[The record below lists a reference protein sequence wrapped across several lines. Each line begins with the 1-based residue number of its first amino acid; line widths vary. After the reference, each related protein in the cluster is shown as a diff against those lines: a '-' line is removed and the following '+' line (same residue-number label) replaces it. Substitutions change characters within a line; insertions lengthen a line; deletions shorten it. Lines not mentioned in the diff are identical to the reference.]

1 MRAFFLHGYGNPVAG
16 HRLVV
21 GLGLLLLLSAARN
34 VSALPEIIVQP
45 ASVYAASG
53 DLAQFSVKVTQL
65 ATNGPVPLF
74 VQWRRNGQNIPGA
87 LDVFTNSSGQVY
99 AYLSITNAQAS
110 DSGMYYAMAYDADGA
125 VNSTDA
131 FLYITNLQT
140 VAAGDN
146 FADRVALA
154 AWGGS
159 LASDNTGATQEPG
172 EPNPGGVKGGSSV
185 WFKWTAPSSGVAY
198 FDTRGS
204 DFDTTF
210 GIYTIATKGTESVT
224 NLVTVAGDDD
234 AGQYFNSAVAFNAA
248 SGTEYEIAVDGFYG
262 VQGDIVLNWSLE
274 QTSDQVPQI
283 LTQPQSVTVK
293 SNGAASLFIVA
304 TNNNGYPLQYQWY
317 YNGVPISQQAT
328 QSSFAISS
336 VTPQN
341 VGEYRV
347 LVSLLYQQNSNHTT
361 LSWPA
366 QVQLDYQNK
375 TNVQAQAKFRE
386 ATDSSSGLTP
396 RAVPVSGFTGTHIWS
411 TFGAESEPGEPDHC
425 GKAGGAPYWFS
436 YLAAADGTLTVD
448 AYTPTFTNVLAI
460 YTGPGDSYDT
470 LVSAACASTNQGVG
484 HEVAVFPAANGTTY
498 WIVVDGLN
506 AGVGNVTLS
515 YNLTAPPVFTTQPQS
530 QTVPL
535 GSNVTLTASAAGIP
549 SPWYQWRTNALKFL
563 SRTNSSL
570 TLTNFQA
577 TNQWNYD
584 VVATNLVGAAT
595 SSVAALYLDSPLR
608 FTNTARTV
616 TNSFTALLLGK
627 ANTNYIVQAST
638 NLATTNWIP
647 ILTNSP
653 PFGIMSFVDTNVSG
667 YSNRFF
673 RAVVKTN

>member
-1 MRAFFLHGYGNPVAG
+1 MRSFFLHSYGNPVAG
-16 HRLVV
+16 RRLVV
-21 GLGLLLLLSAARN
+21 GLGLLLVLLAARN
-34 VSALPEIIVQP
+34 VSALPEIIAPPV
-45 ASVYAASG
+45 SVYAASG

-65 ATNGPVPLF
+65 ATNGPVPLS

-210 GIYTIATKGTESVT
+210 GIYTIGTKGTESVT

-304 TNNNGYPLQYQWY
+304 TNNNSYPLQYQWY

-328 QSSFAISS
+328 QSLFAISS

-347 LVSLLYQQNSNHTT
+347 LVSLLYQQNSNRTT

>member
-1 MRAFFLHGYGNPVAG
+1 
-16 HRLVV
+16 
-21 GLGLLLLLSAARN
+21 
-34 VSALPEIIVQP
+34 
-45 ASVYAASG
+45 
-53 DLAQFSVKVTQL
+53 
-65 ATNGPVPLF
+65 VPLS

-210 GIYTIATKGTESVT
+210 GIYTIGTKGTESVT

-304 TNNNGYPLQYQWY
+304 TNNNSYPLQYQWY

-328 QSSFAISS
+328 QSLFAISS

-347 LVSLLYQQNSNHTT
+347 LVSLLYQQNSNRTT

-396 RAVPVSGFTGTHIWS
+396 RAVPVSGFTGTHSWS